1 MLLNHCD
8 WNENL
13 TAKKKC
19 DSDSQNINWFVT
31 GFFHIDSIY
40 ITINKRTV
48 TMFCLL
54 TKFVW
59 GREKNWPENQ
69 NTAIMNHM
77 SNETDE
83 HWFIWL
89 RWWLSFHVIH
99 LNFSW
104 VITFCHEIDYFGMYI
119 ISHRSFIITSCLGIF
134 KLHANILLS
143 LILCQAKIIR
153 HAEKCRP
160 NNPWYPFS
168 SIYINITQT
177 EFAMRLQLAQ
187 SYYNSNILVDL
198 TTEHFLVCWYTK
210 TVLIFWECS
219 FQTRCDCF
227 ITNQLNKRHRINR
240 NE

>member
-1 MLLNHCD
+1 MRTSQQKNVILIPRISIDLLLD
-8 WNENL
+8 
-13 TAKKKC
+13 
-19 DSDSQNINWFVT
+19 
-31 GFFHIDSIY
+31 FFTLIVY

-119 ISHRSFIITSCLGIF
+119 ISHRSFLITSCLGIF
-134 KLHANILLS
+134 RLHANILLS

-187 SYYNSNILVDL
+187 SYYNSNIRIY
-198 TTEHFLVCWYTK
+198 EHTCRSNHRTFSG
-210 TVLIFWECS
+210 VLIYKNGFDIL
-219 FQTRCDCF
+219 RMF
-227 ITNQLNKRHRINR
+227 IPNPMWLFYH
-240 NE
+240 

>member
-1 MLLNHCD
+1 MRTSQQKKNVILIPRISIDLLLD
-8 WNENL
+8 
-13 TAKKKC
+13 
-19 DSDSQNINWFVT
+19 
-31 GFFHIDSIY
+31 FFTLIVY

-119 ISHRSFIITSCLGIF
+119 ISHRSFLITSCLGIF
-134 KLHANILLS
+134 RLHANILLS
-143 LILCQAKIIR
+143 LSLTLCQAKMIR

-168 SIYINITQT
+168 SIYKHNTNYIRYAITT
-177 EFAMRLQLAQ
+177 GSKLL
-187 SYYNSNILVDL
+187 
-198 TTEHFLVCWYTK
+198 
-210 TVLIFWECS
+210 
-219 FQTRCDCF
+219 
-227 ITNQLNKRHRINR
+227 
-240 NE
+240 

>member
-1 MLLNHCD
+1 MRTSQQKNVILIPRISIDLLLD
-8 WNENL
+8 
-13 TAKKKC
+13 
-19 DSDSQNINWFVT
+19 
-31 GFFHIDSIY
+31 FFTLIVY

-48 TMFCLL
+48 TMLCLL

-119 ISHRSFIITSCLGIF
+119 ISHRSFLITSCLGIF
-134 KLHANILLS
+134 RLHANILLS
-143 LILCQAKIIR
+143 LSLSVKLKWFATLKSVDLITLDTHSR
-153 HAEKCRP
+153 L
-160 NNPWYPFS
+160 
-168 SIYINITQT
+168 YINITQT
-177 EFAMRLQLAQ
+177 KFAMRLQLAQ
-187 SYYNSNILVDL
+187 SYYNSNIRIY
-198 TTEHFLVCWYTK
+198 EHTCRSNHRTFSG
-210 TVLIFWECS
+210 VLIYKNGFDIL
-219 FQTRCDCF
+219 RMF
-227 ITNQLNKRHRINR
+227 IPNPMWLFYH
-240 NE
+240 